1 MSSPLKSV
9 FKKEHSD
16 EISNHS
22 VNPVFSEVVSAFM
35 SRRRFLQMGMVAGA
49 AVSFPYLVK
58 PENAFAAKANPSALS
73 KAVSLGFTSIP
84 VSTADTVTVPEGYI
98 AVRFIAGAMLGHKGN
113 LPEFKFDAS
122 NTTDEQAAQAGMHHD
137 GMAWFSLPQ
146 GKENPAH
153 GLLALNHE
161 YIDNG
166 MLFKYVLSHWDLI
179 RPVRVR
185 MRWVYQLSR

>member
-1 MSSPLKSV
+1 
-9 FKKEHSD
+9 
-16 EISNHS
+16 
-22 VNPVFSEVVSAFM
+22 
-35 SRRRFLQMGMVAGA
+35 
-49 AVSFPYLVK
+49 
-58 PENAFAAKANPSALS
+58 
-73 KAVSLGFTSIP
+73 
-84 VSTADTVTVPEGYI
+84 ADTVTVPEGYI
-98 AVRFIAGAMLGHKGN
+98 ARPFYRWGDAVGIKGN

-166 MLFKYVLSHWDLI
+166 MLFKDGTANWDLDKA
-179 RPVRVR
+179 RKG
-185 MRWVYQLSR
+185 

>member
-98 AVRFIAGAMLGHKGN
+98 ARPFYRWGDAVGIKGN

-137 GMAWFSLPQ
+137 GMA
-146 GKENPAH
+146 
-153 GLLALNHE
+153 GLACRRAKRT
-161 YIDNG
+161 G
-166 MLFKYVLSHWDLI
+166 TRSAGAQ
-179 RPVRVR
+179 P
-185 MRWVYQLSR
+185 

>member
-1 MSSPLKSV
+1 M
-9 FKKEHSD
+9 
-16 EISNHS
+16 
-22 VNPVFSEVVSAFM
+22 
-35 SRRRFLQMGMVAGA
+35 
-49 AVSFPYLVK
+49 
-58 PENAFAAKANPSALS
+58 
-73 KAVSLGFTSIP
+73 SLGFTSIP

-98 AVRFIAGAMLGHKGN
+98 ARPFYRWGDAVGIKGN

-137 GMAWFSLPQ
+137 GMARFSLPQ

-166 MLFKYVLSHWDLI
+166 MLFKDGTANWDLDKARKGQNAMGI
-179 RPVRVR
+179 SVIEVKKITWAGR
-185 MRWVYQLSR
+185 